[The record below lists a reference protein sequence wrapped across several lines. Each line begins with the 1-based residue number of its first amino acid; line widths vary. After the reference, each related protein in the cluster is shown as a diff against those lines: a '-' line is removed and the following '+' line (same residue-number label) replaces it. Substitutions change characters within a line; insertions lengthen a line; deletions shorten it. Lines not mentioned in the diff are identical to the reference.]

1 MTNGA
6 IIREARL
13 DYSRLGR
20 ADFSLCY
27 FLLQTLAWSVVPAL
41 FRVRVFGREN
51 VPARGGVLIAS
62 NHQSFL
68 DPVFVAVGLARP
80 VNFMAREDLFRGL
93 LFGAL
98 IRSLNA
104 FPVKR
109 ESGDLAAVRAAV
121 DRLKRGSLL
130 LMFPEGTRSR
140 DGSIGRLKDGFAVVA
155 ARADA
160 MVAPV
165 VIEGAHRAWPR
176 GQALFEPRNV
186 WVAFG
191 RPLAP
196 TAATGKERRMFSQK
210 VQCRMKELQDFLRR
224 VRASRFADKGE

>member
-1 MTNGA
+1 MT
-6 IIREARL
+6 ARAQP

-20 ADFSLCY
+20 TDFSIWY
-27 FLLQTLAWSVVPAL
+27 FVLQTLSWSVAPAL
-41 FRVRVFGREN
+41 FRVRIFGREN
-51 VPARGGVLIAS
+51 VPPTGGALIAS

-80 VNFMAREDLFRGL
+80 VNFMARGSLFRNA

-109 ESGDLAAVRAAV
+109 EAVDFGAVREAV
-121 DRLKRGSLL
+121 ARLERGSLL
-130 LMFPEGTRSR
+130 MMFPEGTRSR
-140 DGSIGRLKDGFAVVA
+140 DGRIGRLKDGFVAIA
-155 ARADA
+155 ARAG
-160 MVAPV
+160 APV
-165 VIEGAHRAWPR
+165 VPAVIEGAHRAWPR
-176 GQALFEPRNV
+176 GRVLFEPRDV
-186 WVAFG
+186 CVAFG

-196 TAATGKERRMFSQK
+196 SAATGEERRVFSEK

-224 VRASRFADKGE
+224 VRESRFAQESE